1 MVSKAVRRA
10 SPSEDRI
17 ELSDAD
23 GLAQVSFIVAGA
35 LARRAG
41 AQGMSIIQT
50 RLLGVLRDRT
60 PSMNQL
66 SRLLE
71 LDKSS
76 VSGLV
81 DRAEARGL
89 VARVRAA
96 ADRRSVQVILT
107 AEGRKLGAG
116 VAKGFEADV
125 AEMLEG
131 LSGAQRESLSRLLGR
146 VVRDYADSHGVDIS
160 VDGRGVAWDRR

>member
-1 MVSKAVRRA
+1 MAAKAARRA
-10 SPSEDRI
+10 RPARDRL

-23 GLAQVSFIVAGA
+23 GLAQVSFIVMGA
-35 LARRAG
+35 LGRRAG
-41 AQGMSIIQT
+41 ASGLSIIQT

-66 SRLLE
+66 SKLLE

-89 VARVRAA
+89 VTRVQNE
-96 ADRRSVQVILT
+96 ADRRSVQVALT
-107 AEGRKLGAG
+107 DEGRSLGSG
-116 VAKGFEADV
+116 VARGFEADV
-125 AEMLEG
+125 AEMLER
-131 LSGAQRESLSRLLGR
+131 LSPAQRGSLSRLLSR
-146 VVRDYADSHGVDIS
+146 VVCDDADRRGVDIS
-160 VDGRGVAWDRR
+160 V

>member
-1 MVSKAVRRA
+1 MVPKAAGRA
-10 SPSEDRI
+10 SPSTTTG

-23 GLAQVSFIVAGA
+23 GLAQVSFIVTGA
-35 LARRAG
+35 LGRRAG
-41 AQGMSIIQT
+41 VQGMSIIQT

-66 SRLLE
+66 SQLLE

-89 VARVRAA
+89 VTRVRAV
-96 ADRRSVQVILT
+96 ADRRSVQVVLT
-107 AEGRKLGAG
+107 DEGRSLGAV

-131 LSGAQRESLSRLLGR
+131 LSEAQRGR
-146 VVRDYADSHGVDIS
+146 
-160 VDGRGVAWDRR
+160 